1 MESLDDEEIQRLIE
15 QQLKGIQGSV
25 KPEDD
30 KDAVLYRLLF
40 KELANNPFEIK
51 GNQLAENVVRQIQMK
66 QETWEQIYYVLFIFS
81 LILTVSG
88 LTYYALLMDNIAL
101 LSEISQF
108 LLSNR
113 VICLFIV
120 LCFGL
125 IQVLDKVLVNRNR
138 QFK

>member
-1 MESLDDEEIQRLIE
+1 MDDEEIQRLIE
-15 QQLKGIQGSV
+15 QQLKGTQVST

-40 KELANNPFEIK
+40 KELSYYPFEIK

-66 QETWEQIYYVLFIFS
+66 QEKWEQIYYMLFIFA
-81 LILTVSG
+81 LTLFISG
-88 LTYYALLMDNIAL
+88 LTYYALLMDNSAL
-101 LSEISQF
+101 INTITQF

-125 IQVLDKVLVNRNR
+125 IQVLDKFLVNRNR
-138 QFK
+138 LK